1 MSETSVHPLIPVF
14 TQLASCIQL
23 WIDNGRDPQRVLSLM
38 ANWLSSP
45 QADLGNQ
52 STLSILSLTDDTSSA
67 PPTAPSLPQEEL
79 WLLCTSFDTAF
90 ALLAGQVKELAAKVN
105 GSGPPL

>member
-45 QADLGNQ
+45 QADLGN
-52 STLSILSLTDDTSSA
+52 SDVSNDVIWNVPVSNES
-67 PPTAPSLPQEEL
+67 
-79 WLLCTSFDTAF
+79 
-90 ALLAGQVKELAAKVN
+90 
-105 GSGPPL
+105 